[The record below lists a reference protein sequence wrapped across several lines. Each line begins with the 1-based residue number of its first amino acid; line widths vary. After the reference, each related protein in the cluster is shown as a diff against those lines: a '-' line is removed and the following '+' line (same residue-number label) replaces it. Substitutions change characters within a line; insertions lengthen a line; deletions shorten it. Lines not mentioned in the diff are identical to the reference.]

1 VIKTAA
7 ASPLASTANPATAAK
22 LEKLKA
28 AAHQFE
34 AVFAR
39 QMISSMRSANI
50 GEDILGSDAQNQF
63 RDMSDAK
70 LADSMADKGTFGIAQ
85 LLIKQFSGQV
95 AGSATAAANA
105 EKAGAV
111 AEATKSTALADAARA
126 TK

>member
-1 VIKTAA
+1 MIKTAA

-95 AGSATAAANA
+95 AGSATANA

>member
-95 AGSATAAANA
+95 AGSATANA